1 MYAMSVDGLG
11 TDRATGVSERGTP
24 TGALVITWLTMGAL
38 ILAGGFVFLLSLTT
52 FLFIVTYIATL
63 IGVFRL
69 RRKEPDID
77 RPYRAW
83 GFPGVAVVCIV
94 VWSAMAIFIGVMQ
107 PESVAFA
114 IGMVA
119 ISGPAYWWLKRV
131 RHLDRVDGAAS

>member
-94 VWSAMAIFIGVMQ
+94 VWIAMAIFIGVMQ

-114 IGMVA
+114 IGMAA
-119 ISGPAYWWLKRV
+119 ISGPAYWWMKRV
-131 RHLDRVDGAAS
+131 HHLDRAEKTV